1 MASKM
6 VTDRIASANWVAQA
20 ADTHASRIGAE
31 LDSIMSSHL
40 RAGETA
46 PDWKLVVR
54 LLGRHLISDLDDLAA
69 ADEAHDREQTED
81 IAARRARDEASEK
94 LYALLVAMRGGLEA
108 NMGSKAVK
116 EVGFTGRTR
125 EAPRAM
131 VRSAL
136 QVAERLPL
144 ATANRSPSVAGFQ
157 FDASAAQ
164 AGLRDQ
170 AGILDQALRNLQR
183 EERES
188 EATLVEKQRA
198 LDQHDD
204 VFTGSAG
211 TLSFLF
217 RLVGD
222 HELASR
228 IKPSETRPGE
238 TEEPVQSAG
247 NTPPAE

>member
-1 MASKM
+1 MVSKM

-20 ADTHASRIGAE
+20 ADTHASRIGTE

-54 LLGRHLISDLDDLAA
+54 LLGRHLISDLDQLEA

-81 IAARRARDEASEK
+81 VAARRARDEASEQ
-94 LYALLVAMRGGLEA
+94 LYASLVALRGGLEA
-108 NMGSKAVK
+108 NMGSEVVK
-116 EVGFTGRTR
+116 QLGFTGRTR
-125 EAPRAM
+125 EAPQAL

-136 QVAERLPL
+136 QVAERLPRV
-144 ATANRSPSVAGFQ
+144 TANRSPVFAGFQ
-157 FDASAAQ
+157 FDATAAQ

-170 AGILDQALRNLQR
+170 AGIVEQALKNLQR

-198 LDQHDD
+198 LDQHDN

-211 TLSFLF
+211 MLSSLF

-222 HELASR
+222 HELARR

-238 TEEPVQSAG
+238 TEEPVQSPDT
-247 NTPPAE
+247 TPPTQ